1 MSKPTDTKS
10 LSLIEAYYT
19 NHRDELL
26 AFASSRLGN
35 TTEAEDIVQNTFLR
49 LLTSDKMITPVTLPC
64 LVYTIVRNQI
74 TDYYRRRSTF
84 EEFEHYIKSSCHETA
99 STDSIFSAREI
110 VERMERGLLRLPEN
124 CREVY
129 RMHIYGGMK
138 VSEISLELNEGYKS
152 VEHRL
157 GAARKVIRQY
167 MKNYA

>member
-1 MSKPTDTKS
+1 
-10 LSLIEAYYT
+10 
-19 NHRDELL
+19 
-26 AFASSRLGN
+26 
-35 TTEAEDIVQNTFLR
+35 
-49 LLTSDKMITPVTLPC
+49 
-64 LVYTIVRNQI
+64 
-74 TDYYRRRSTF
+74 
-84 EEFEHYIKSSCHETA
+84 
-99 STDSIFSAREI
+99 
-110 VERMERGLLRLPEN
+110 MERGLLRLPEN